1 MPAPARA
8 VPACSGRRNFAP
20 SSRLFVS
27 YRLPTR
33 VCCCPCPRRPCRSP
47 AGAPRSWPFSRALLC
62 PPAFPGGRALP
73 GAVPPPRPLASA
85 LRPLRGLR
93 PARSLG
99 RRPGAFPPPGPPL
112 RGPGSAGLNWSVS
125 LAVGLRGPAAGRGRP
140 LRSRTRPRSG
150 PRRGARPR
158 PRLIPLCL
166 GCSRACGLAATPV
179 RGDFLPRSKMRP
191 YRWLYCPS
199 RDGMAATC
207 SRHSSARAHP
217 ARGFARFAAALPRRP
232 CLLARARSLSP
243 QEVSAM
249 KSPDFQH
256 FVFTLPP
263 EYARFVQAAAKYAHC
278 STEQVLCLAL
288 RDWVRSPARRDF
300 AREVART
307 LKKPP

>member
-1 MPAPARA
+1 
-8 VPACSGRRNFAP
+8 
-20 SSRLFVS
+20 
-27 YRLPTR
+27 
-33 VCCCPCPRRPCRSP
+33 
-47 AGAPRSWPFSRALLC
+47 
-62 PPAFPGGRALP
+62 
-73 GAVPPPRPLASA
+73 
-85 LRPLRGLR
+85 
-93 PARSLG
+93 
-99 RRPGAFPPPGPPL
+99 
-112 RGPGSAGLNWSVS
+112 
-125 LAVGLRGPAAGRGRP
+125 
-140 LRSRTRPRSG
+140 
-150 PRRGARPR
+150 
-158 PRLIPLCL
+158 
-166 GCSRACGLAATPV
+166 
-179 RGDFLPRSKMRP
+179 MRP

-217 ARGFARFAAALPRRP
+217 ARGFARFAAALTRRP

-263 EYARFVQAAAKYAHC
+263 EYARFVQAAAKYARC

-300 AREVART
+300 ARAVARS

>member
-33 VCCCPCPRRPCRSP
+33 VCRCPCPRRPCRSP

-150 PRRGARPR
+150 PGAALARGPVS
-158 PRLIPLCL
+158 
-166 GCSRACGLAATPV
+166 SRCVWA
-179 RGDFLPRSKMRP
+179 
-191 YRWLYCPS
+191 
-199 RDGMAATC
+199 
-207 SRHSSARAHP
+207 ARAP
-217 ARGFARFAAALPRRP
+217 AGLRQPPSGAIFSPGRKCAPTGGYIVPPVTVWPPPAPAILAPVLIRQGALPASRRRSCAALASLRAPAPYPRRR
-232 CLLARARSLSP
+232 C
-243 QEVSAM
+243 
-249 KSPDFQH
+249 
-256 FVFTLPP
+256 PP
-263 EYARFVQAAAKYAHC
+263 
-278 STEQVLCLAL
+278 
-288 RDWVRSPARRDF
+288 
-300 AREVART
+300 
-307 LKKPP
+307 